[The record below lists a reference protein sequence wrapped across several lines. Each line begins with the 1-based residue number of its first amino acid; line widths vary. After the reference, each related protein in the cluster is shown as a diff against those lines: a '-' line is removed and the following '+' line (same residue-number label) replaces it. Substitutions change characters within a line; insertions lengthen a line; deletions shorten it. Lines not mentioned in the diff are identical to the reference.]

1 MNKSRHIAVVLA
13 GGSGRRMG
21 GNMPKQYMQLA
32 GRTVL
37 EYSIEAFDAHPLIDE
52 VAVVVHPDYRAE
64 VEAMVQCCGWR
75 KVRRILDGGAERSD
89 SSLAAIRAYASD
101 GDAASVRLLFHDAAR
116 PLVTARMIDNVCRAL
131 NKYEAVGTGLAS
143 VDTMMEVDGSVLTA
157 VPDRRRMQRMQTP
170 QGFRLETIVKAYR
183 QAMADPHFR
192 ATDDCGVVMRY
203 LPQTP
208 IFIVPGDE
216 RAMKLTVP
224 SDLPVLEQYLR
235 SSDRQADVP
244 AEEKPICAAT
254 RNKRRYVE
262 QYHRTHLRELQLAL
276 LDILVAIDDVC
287 RRHAIPYWLDSG
299 TLLGAVRH
307 GGFIPWDDDIDI
319 CMPREALPRFIEAAL
334 RELPPHLFVQTPDTE
349 PEVRLPFYK
358 VRNLNSF
365 IVEAGDDFSLDY
377 AKGLFVDIFPM
388 EPWPTLPYRL
398 SKRLARGYCVAGAV
412 LHTRHRYSLRAA
424 VEGPY
429 FLIKRALFG
438 AIWRTAG
445 LVMGKKK
452 YYANI
457 PAHSGNGNRHLRSTI
472 FPLGTITF
480 EGRTFSAPAD
490 VDTYLRD
497 LFGEYMTLPPVEQRT
512 CHATFFMTRL
522 CPADHIPSNDHPSTH

>member
-64 VEAMVQCCGWR
+64 VEAMVQCCGWC

-116 PLVTARMIDNVCRAL
+116 PLVTARMIDDVCRAL

-235 SSDRQADVP
+235 SSDCQADVP